1 MSDLPPAVASWRD
14 QIERLSEHASP
25 CRYLTPA
32 RWAAMR
38 ANALTFL
45 DERGAKAHRLGW
57 TASQLFGVHPEHGF
71 LRVEYAGALMV
82 NDSPVIGVEPDRI
95 VFDRFSGYRTK
106 PGQTWGPPVW
116 EFAACG
122 VGR

>member
-1 MSDLPPAVASWRD
+1 MSNLPPADASWRV

-25 CRYLTPA
+25 CRYLLPA
-32 RWAAMR
+32 KWKAMR
-38 ANALTFL
+38 ENAIAFL
-45 DERGAKAHRLGW
+45 DQHGAEAHRLGW

-82 NDSPVIGVEPDRI
+82 NDNPAVAVEPDRI

-106 PGQTWGPPVW
+106 PGQARGVPVW
-116 EFAACG
+116 EFAAKG
-122 VGR
+122 N